1 MFNEK
6 RVLLEGNWLDGLLQ
20 LFQDIL
26 VGLEPWGF
34 LWDLF
39 EHDLMILH
47 FPSDKYYHLAYW
59 ELGNAKAFAKNIP
72 RAFQSGLDK
81 LSDLIDTVVAPCVEV
96 MYT

>member
-1 MFNEK
+1 
-6 RVLLEGNWLDGLLQ
+6 
-20 LFQDIL
+20 
-26 VGLEPWGF
+26 
-34 LWDLF
+34 
-39 EHDLMILH
+39 MILH